1 MATVFFLFMMMAFAE
16 TLEKEWKIAGLEMII
31 SHQRTHSP
39 QYKVGL
45 NGHKKNTFSAGNMI
59 GLFSVLYVDDGAFPF
74 GNIVQLEQGVELVYS
89 HFTNFG
95 LDVHIGREGKPS
107 KTELVFFPPPGF
119 FM

>member
-1 MATVFFLFMMMAFAE
+1 
-16 TLEKEWKIAGLEMII
+16 
-31 SHQRTHSP
+31 
-39 QYKVGL
+39 
-45 NGHKKNTFSAGNMI
+45 MI

-107 KTELVFFPPPGF
+107 KTELVFFPPPWLLHVTSDTTMQELGVETVPSRQPGSLSTSQHQANF
-119 FM
+119 GDQHDKGERHEDKEHIH